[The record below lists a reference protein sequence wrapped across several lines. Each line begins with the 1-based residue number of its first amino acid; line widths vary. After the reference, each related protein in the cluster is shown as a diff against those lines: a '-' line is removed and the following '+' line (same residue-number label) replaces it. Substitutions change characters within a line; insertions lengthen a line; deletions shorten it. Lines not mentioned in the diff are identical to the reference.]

1 MASKPSLR
9 RAKSQ
14 SPQPKSSRE
23 KVRNY
28 RKRMKANGMRLI
40 QLWVPDTRTAA
51 FAKQAKRQSLL
62 ANRSSHAAE
71 DQAWVDAML
80 NRASD

>member
-1 MASKPSLR
+1 MASKPSLH

-14 SPQPKSSRE
+14 YAQPKSSRE

-40 QLWVPDTRTAA
+40 QMWVPDTRTAE

-62 ANRSSHAAE
+62 ANRSPHAAE
-71 DQAWVDAML
+71 DQAWVDTML
-80 NRASD
+80 DRAAD

>member
-14 SPQPKSSRE
+14 HAHPKSSRE

-40 QLWVPDTRTAA
+40 QMWVPDTRTAE
-51 FAKQAKRQSLL
+51 FAKRAKRQSLL
-62 ANRSSHAAE
+62 ANRSPHAAE

-80 NRASD
+80 DGAAD